1 MSLSRAEPA
10 IVILGAGPTGLG
22 AAWRLDALGSTS
34 WTLLEASDTPGGL
47 SASVVDPTG
56 FTWDL
61 GGHVLHS
68 HYDVFDRLMEDLLPG
83 GWIEHTRASWVWMS
97 GCWIPYPLQ
106 NNIGSLPPERISAC
120 IRGLVDA
127 RESHGPAP
135 ADFAEWLLATFGR
148 GLCDLFL
155 FPYNRKVWGYEPS
168 RLDVGWMADR
178 VAPVEL
184 SRVLE
189 NALGHHVDRAWGPN
203 RRFRFPSV
211 GGTGAIWRAL
221 ANRLPEERLRYRK
234 RVVGIDA
241 DRRMVLCDDGEVFAY
256 DRLISS
262 IPLDQLLTILYR
274 RPDLSA
280 RARELIFSSTHVV
293 GVGVEG
299 TLPPELFG
307 KNWVYFPEP
316 DLPFYRVTV
325 FSSYAPANVP
335 DPSRY
340 WSLLCEAAE
349 SSERPVDSSTVANQ
363 VVLGL
368 QREGLLPNPAP
379 IASLWHRRLPRG
391 YPTPFLGRD
400 AVLHP
405 IDAELR
411 SLGIFSRGR
420 FGGWKYEV
428 SNQDHS
434 LMQGVEAVDHMLL
447 GHDEVTYFHPSIV
460 NAARAS

>member
-1 MSLSRAEPA
+1 
-10 IVILGAGPTGLG
+10 
-22 AAWRLDALGSTS
+22 
-34 WTLLEASDTPGGL
+34 
-47 SASVVDPTG
+47 
-56 FTWDL
+56 
-61 GGHVLHS
+61 
-68 HYDVFDRLMEDLLPG
+68 
-83 GWIEHTRASWVWMS
+83 
-97 GCWIPYPLQ
+97 
-106 NNIGSLPPERISAC
+106 
-120 IRGLVDA
+120 LVEA
-127 RESHGPAP
+127 RESLAPPP

-168 RLDVGWMADR
+168 RLGVGWMADR

-189 NALGHHVDRAWGPN
+189 DAVVRREDRGWGPN
-203 RRFRFPSV
+203 RRFRFPSA

-221 ANRLPEERLRYRK
+221 ASRLPEERLRFGK
-234 RVVGIDA
+234 RVVEIDA
-241 DRRMVLCDDGEVFAY
+241 DRHVALCNDGESIAY
-256 DRLISS
+256 ERLISS
-262 IPLDQLLTILYR
+262 IPLDQLLAMLHG

-280 RARELIFSSTHVV
+280 RARDLVFSSTHVV

-299 TLPPELFG
+299 TLPRELVG
-307 KNWVYFPEP
+307 KNWIYFPAP

-325 FSSYAPANVP
+325 FSNYAPANVP

-340 WSLLCEAAE
+340 WSLLCEVAE
-349 SSERPVDSSTVANQ
+349 SSERPVDASTVAND

-368 QREGLLPNPAP
+368 QRAGLLPEPAA
-379 IASLWHRRLPRG
+379 IASLWHRRLPYG

-405 IDAELR
+405 IDAALR

-434 LMQGVEAVDHMLL
+434 LMQGVEAVDHLLL
-447 GHDEVTYFHPSIV
+447 GRDELTYFQPSLV
-460 NAARAS
+460 NAARAT

>member
-1 MSLSRAEPA
+1 MPMNRAEST
-10 IVILGAGPTGLG
+10 ILILGAGPTGLG
-22 AAWRLDALGSTS
+22 AAWRLHALGATN
-34 WTLLEASDTPGGL
+34 WTLLEAADGAGGL
-47 SASVVDPTG
+47 ASSVVDVNG

-68 HYDVFDRLMEDLLPG
+68 HYDVFDRLMDDLLPG

-97 GCWIPYPLQ
+97 GRWIPYPLQ
-106 NNIGSLPPERISAC
+106 NNLWKLPPESVSAC
-120 IRGLVDA
+120 VRGLVEA
-127 RESHGPAP
+127 REARAPAP
-135 ADFAEWLLATFGR
+135 ADFAQWLLATFGR

-155 FPYNRKVWGYEPS
+155 LPYNRKVWGYEPS

-189 NALGHHVDRAWGPN
+189 DAVSRREDRGWGPN
-203 RRFRFPSV
+203 LQFRFPST
-211 GGTGAIWRAL
+211 GGTGAIWTAL
-221 ANRLPEERLRYRK
+221 AARLPAERLRFRK
-234 RVVGIDA
+234 AVVGVDP
-241 DRRMVLCDDGEVFAY
+241 DRRVVLCDDGETIAY

-262 IPLDQLLTILYR
+262 IPLDQLLAMLR
-274 RPDLSA
+274 GRPSLSA
-280 RARELIFSSTHVV
+280 RARDLVFSSTHVV
-293 GVGVEG
+293 GVGVAG
-299 TLPPELFG
+299 TLPPALAG
-307 KNWVYFPEP
+307 KNWIYFPAPE
-316 DLPFYRVTV
+316 LPFYRVTV
-325 FSSYAPANVP
+325 FSNYAPANVP
-335 DPSRY
+335 DPARY
-340 WSLLCEAAE
+340 WSLLCEVAE
-349 SSERPVDSSTVANQ
+349 SSERSVEASTIASE

-368 QREGLLPNPAP
+368 RRAGLLAEPAP

-434 LMQGVEAVDHMLL
+434 LMQGVEAVDHLLL
-447 GHDEVTYFHPSIV
+447 GRDEITYFHPTSV
-460 NAARAS
+460 NAPRAV